1 MAHNIPRPLTS
12 FVGRAADLGGISDAV
27 GRARLVTVVGPG
39 GVGKTRLALEVA
51 RKRLARHGDGAWLV
65 DLTVAA
71 ATRDVGSEVARV
83 LDVRGPAEAT
93 PTGALRSYLAD
104 RDLLLILDNCEH
116 VIDGCAELAGTL
128 LSSTDRLRIVATSR
142 EPLGTD
148 GERVW
153 PLEPLGSEDAQRLF
167 VQRASQR
174 RPGFVPS
181 ADDDEAIAALCSR
194 VDRLP
199 LAIELAAARTGA
211 MSVRE
216 ILGDLETRLGDLG
229 GARRGAPAR
238 HTTVRAAV
246 EWSFQLLDPDEQ
258 RALRQLSVFVAG
270 FDAAAAAAIAPG
282 LHPDRL
288 ARLVDKSLVS
298 VAQGRGG
305 RTRYRLLETVRHY
318 VGEQLSDAGELDAAR
333 DRHLAHFSKLADAE
347 PDGWPST
354 SAERLVSELG
364 DDYENVRAALEWGI
378 ASDPC
383 ATRAA
388 FFAARDLFVLLGQAD
403 GRRIAEELLRHCP
416 TRDRRRAEVE
426 ITAGLLAMLTVDPH
440 EAGRALTD
448 ARELSI
454 ELGDRALQGWAA
466 FFRGLTAT
474 LARELDSARAF
485 LEEARSLHREAG
497 SRIGEGGATAALGLG
512 AAMAGD
518 LDGGTDLLEQ
528 ALSIQTSTGWG
539 WGLGQAHLYLA
550 IVGASGGNAERVSAH
565 ARAAVDALRPYR
577 DSSLLPVALVAQ
589 ASTLLRRDAARALR
603 VAAAAFAI
611 RARIGGGF
619 APVFGDLADRVLAE
633 AKAAAGRDGER
644 AVEEGMR
651 LTAEDAIALAFGEAP
666 QRAAP
671 AGGLSAR
678 ELEVCDLVADG
689 LSNKE
694 IAARLQLSVRTVES
708 HVRHVLT
715 KLGLANRTQLASW
728 RHGRIQ

>member
-1 MAHNIPRPLTS
+1 
-12 FVGRAADLGGISDAV
+12 V

-39 GVGKTRLALEVA
+39 GVGKTRVALELA
-51 RKRLARHGDGAWLV
+51 RKRLARHADGTWIV
-65 DLTVAA
+65 DLTVAEG
-71 ATRDVGSEVARV
+71 THDVGSEVARV
-83 LDVRGPAEAT
+83 LDVRGRAGAK
-93 PTGALRSYLAD
+93 PTDALRSSLAE

-116 VIDGCAELAGTL
+116 VIDGCAELARTL
-128 LSSTDRLRIVATSR
+128 LTSTDRLRIVATSR
-142 EPLGTD
+142 EPMGID

-153 PLEPLGSEDAQRLF
+153 PLEPLGAEDANRLF

-181 ADDDEAIAALCSR
+181 PDDDDAIAALCSR
-194 VDRLP
+194 VDCLP

-211 MSVRE
+211 MSLRE
-216 ILGDLETRLGDLG
+216 ILADLETRLGDLG
-229 GARRGAPAR
+229 GGRRGSPTR
-238 HTTVRAAV
+238 HATVRAAV
-246 EWSFQLLDPDEQ
+246 AWSFQLLEPDEQ
-258 RALRQLSVFVAG
+258 RALRELSVFAVG

-282 LHPDRL
+282 LSPDRL

-298 VAQGRGG
+298 VSHSPGG
-305 RTRYRLLETVRHY
+305 RTRYRLLETVRQHA
-318 VGEQLSDAGELDAAR
+318 GEQLSDAGELDAAR

-354 SAERLVSELG
+354 SAQRLVSELG
-364 DDYENVRAALEWGI
+364 DDYENLRAALEWGI

-383 ATRAA
+383 ATRAP
-388 FFAARDLFVLLGQAD
+388 FSAARDLFLMLGQAD
-403 GRRIAEELLRHCP
+403 GRRIAEALLHHCP
-416 TRDRRRAEVE
+416 RRDRGRAEIA
-426 ITAGLLAMLTVDPH
+426 ITAGLLAMMTVDPD
-440 EAGRALTD
+440 AAKSALTD

-466 FFRGLTAT
+466 FFRGLTDT
-474 LARELDSARAF
+474 LAREFDSARAC

-497 SRIGEGGATAALGLG
+497 SAIGDGAATAALGLG
-512 AAMAGD
+512 AAMTGD
-518 LDGGTDLLEQ
+518 PDAGTDLLEQ
-528 ALSIQTSTGWG
+528 ALSIQASTGWG

-550 IVGASGGNAERVSAH
+550 IVGASGGDHERVSEH
-565 ARAAVDALRPYR
+565 ARAAVEALRPYR

-589 ASTLLRRDAARALR
+589 ASTLVRRDAALALR

-619 APVFGDLADRVLAE
+619 APVFSDLADRVLAK
-633 AKAAAGRDGER
+633 AKAAVGRESER
-644 AVEEGMR
+644 VAAEGVR
-651 LTAEDAIALAFGEAP
+651 LTTDDAIALAFGEEP
-666 QRAAP
+666 RRAAP

-678 ELEVCDLVADG
+678 ELEVCELVADG

-708 HVRHVLT
+708 HVRHALT

-728 RHGRIQ
+728 LRGRIR

>member
-1 MAHNIPRPLTS
+1 
-12 FVGRAADLGGISDAV
+12 V

-39 GVGKTRLALEVA
+39 GVGKTRLALELA
-51 RKRLARHGDGAWLV
+51 RKRLARHADGAWIV
-65 DLTVAA
+65 DLTVAP
-71 ATRDVGSEVARV
+71 ATRNVGSEVARV
-83 LDVRGPAEAT
+83 LDVRSPAGAE
-93 PTGALRSYLAD
+93 PTDALRSYLAD
-104 RDLLLILDNCEH
+104 RDLLLVLDNCEH

-142 EPLGTD
+142 EPMGID

-153 PLEPLGSEDAQRLF
+153 PLEPLASEDAHRLF

-181 ADDDEAIAALCSR
+181 PDDDETIAALCSR
-194 VDRLP
+194 VDCLP
-199 LAIELAAARTGA
+199 LPIELAAARTGA
-211 MSVRE
+211 MSLSE
-216 ILGDLETRLGDLG
+216 ILADLETRLGDLG
-229 GARRGAPAR
+229 GGRRGSPAR
-238 HTTVRAAV
+238 HATVRAAV

-282 LHPDRL
+282 LSPDRL

-298 VAQGRGG
+298 VSESRGG
-305 RTRYRLLETVRHY
+305 RSRYRLLETVRQY
-318 VGEQLSDAGELDAAR
+318 AGQQLSDAGELDAAR

-364 DDYENVRAALEWGI
+364 DDYENIRAALEWGL

-383 ATRAA
+383 ASRAT
-388 FFAARDLFVLLGQAD
+388 FFTARDLFVLLGQAD
-403 GRRIAEELLRHCP
+403 GRRIAEELLEHCP
-416 TRDRRRAEVE
+416 TRDRRRAEVA
-426 ITAGLLAMLTVDPH
+426 ITAGLLAMLTVDS
-440 EAGRALTD
+440 AAAKSALTD

-454 ELGDRALQGWAA
+454 EFGDQALQGWAA
-466 FFRGLTAT
+466 FFRGLTDT
-474 LARELDSARAF
+474 LAREFDSARAA

-497 SRIGEGGATAALGLG
+497 GGIGDGAATAALGLG
-512 AAMAGD
+512 AAMTGD
-518 LDGGTDLLEQ
+518 PDAGTDLLEQ
-528 ALSIQTSTGWG
+528 ALSIQASAGWG

-550 IVGASGGNAERVSAH
+550 IVGASGGNPERVSEH

-577 DSSLLPVALVAQ
+577 DASLLPVALVAQ
-589 ASTLLRRDAARALR
+589 ASTLVRRDAALALR
-603 VAAAAFAI
+603 IAAAAFAI

-619 APVFGDLADRVLAE
+619 APVFGDLADRVMAE
-633 AKAAAGRDGER
+633 AKAAVGRESER
-644 AVEEGMR
+644 VAAEGAR
-651 LTAEDAIALAFGEAP
+651 LTTDDAIAIAFGEEP

-689 LSNKE
+689 LSNTE
-694 IAARLQLSVRTVES
+694 IAARLHLSVRTVES
-708 HVRHVLT
+708 HVRHALT

-728 RHGRIQ
+728 LHGRTQ